1 MGGQRT
7 VTINN
12 GRQILGLSAMTSSVL
27 FSLKFNIGGNDKGIN
42 TMKADLMKSLLH
54 SSVTLHLHQ
63 FPDKTIS
70 ARKSVPRTG
79 LLGSNGA
86 ALPELPLLQS
96 VRKVDIFVS
105 SPFCIFF
112 FNLMV
117 SVKSFSTYKACSVV
131 EEDVWQVFANVV
143 TSEF

>member
-12 GRQILGLSAMTSSVL
+12 RRQILGLSAMTSSVL
-27 FSLKFNIGGNDKGIN
+27 FSLKFSIGGNDKGIN

-70 ARKSVPRTG
+70 ARKSVPGTG

-96 VRKVDIFVS
+96 VRKVNIFVS

-112 FNLMV
+112 
-117 SVKSFSTYKACSVV
+117 ST
-131 EEDVWQVFANVV
+131 
-143 TSEF
+143 